1 MKDMTIQ
8 MERPYRA
15 AGGTPAAGGAGNRR
29 AVAGTGPRSAP
40 RLRPRVPQRRR
51 PASGMTPV
59 RRRAPMARQR
69 ACGRTRAAGYR
80 LGRWARLTITM
91 SVLAVGLM
99 FATGALPA
107 GSTTVGPATE
117 QIVVHGGDSLQ
128 SVAEAHSVDRAATS
142 STASSG
148 QDVLA
153 MMQRIRHLNGL
164 EGLAPHAVLP
174 TGLVLLV
181 PSAG

>member
-1 MKDMTIQ
+1 
-8 MERPYRA
+8 
-15 AGGTPAAGGAGNRR
+15 
-29 AVAGTGPRSAP
+29 
-40 RLRPRVPQRRR
+40 
-51 PASGMTPV
+51 
-59 RRRAPMARQR
+59 
-69 ACGRTRAAGYR
+69 
-80 LGRWARLTITM
+80 M

-117 QIVVHGGDSLQ
+117 QIVVHGGDTIQ
-128 SVAEAHSVDRAATS
+128 SVAEAHSTDHATPAGS
-142 STASSG
+142 TGSTASSG

-164 EGLAPHAVLP
+164 EGLAPDAVLP

-181 PSAG
+181 PSTG